1 MKFLPFQKNSWK
13 HTPSFESWHICAV
26 ETAYSFRVTYKT
38 SFPWYKS
45 QHLQLSKCSKH
56 GMKFE
61 EWYIINLIT
70 WSSLESVSALLIIH
84 TLCLKVMTSSI
95 DSFSHL
101 SKFQFHAIFGSTGVR
116 TWKNGGS
123 NPLPAIGVGGLIG
136 SLNYYVFL
144 IDNFHNRGS
153 RHDNLQDI
161 MVNTNNLTQRWNW
174 WWISEVNY

>member
-84 TLCLKVMTSSI
+84 TLFEGDDVIYWLL
-95 DSFSHL
+95 FSLIQVSVSCH
-101 SKFQFHAIFGSTGVR
+101 I
-116 TWKNGGS
+116 WKYGGS
-123 NPLPAIGVGGLIG
+123 YLEERRFQPSTSHRCRRV
-136 SLNYYVFL
+136 
-144 IDNFHNRGS
+144 NRKFKLLCFF
-153 RHDNLQDI
+153 DWQFP
-161 MVNTNNLTQRWNW
+161 
-174 WWISEVNY
+174 